1 VADLRGADIRAPLYL
16 RLPEIVAEAPVA
28 VECPACFA
36 VVLASRL
43 ADHERA
49 SHG

>member
-1 VADLRGADIRAPLYL
+1 MADIRAPLFF
-16 RLPEIVAEAPVA
+16 RLPELVTDPPVA

-43 ADHERA
+43 EDHTRA
-49 SHG
+49 SHA